1 MVNLGTRL
9 VKFGWALVIFI
20 RALRFRADFF
30 LNGLELQIFKQ
41 ILLFIFKECVW
52 RFFFFKV
59 DVEFRSDSLAAFNFD
74 LIAYFLLSQLSSCE
88 PKQNLNF
95 ESKNRRA

>member
-1 MVNLGTRL
+1 MVKLGTRL

-41 ILLFIFKECVW
+41 ILLFKECVW

-59 DVEFRSDSLAAFNFD
+59 DVEFRSDSLAALDFD
-74 LIAYFLLSQLSSCE
+74 
-88 PKQNLNF
+88 
-95 ESKNRRA
+95 